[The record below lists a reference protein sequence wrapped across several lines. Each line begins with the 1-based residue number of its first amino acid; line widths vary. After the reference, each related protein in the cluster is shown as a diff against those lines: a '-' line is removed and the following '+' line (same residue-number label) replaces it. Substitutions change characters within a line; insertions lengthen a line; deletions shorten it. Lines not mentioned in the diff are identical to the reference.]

1 MSRLGEHRIIM
12 RSTVLLFLLTLFVWT
27 TANAQEFNNKT
38 KEYVLVSQT
47 EAKTET
53 VRTHRRVL
61 CDYQPSGLWV
71 RRGERFTVKVTEL
84 DPNYKLSTMIGFK
97 PMWEK
102 RNGTQENE
110 LKEGSNTVTAG
121 NDGILSFIFVKRTG
135 FDTDPT
141 TVDVKVTGGK
151 PIPFYIVGE
160 TEDEVWEKAIKTME
174 DTYVQLVSDKALV
187 TLPSRDYV
195 KHPIAD
201 VEAMFETIHE
211 MIDLDDQLAG
221 FDNSSPENMKTRNRI
236 NYLVDVY
243 TPAPES
249 DKYYA
254 YAAEYFIGM
263 KRDNFTALT
272 EDLGTEWGYW
282 HETGHTYQ
290 QRSWMFNAIVEV
302 QVNMFSLY
310 VQEKFGLPSKLNNK
324 EGRNP
329 VSSFEMA
336 RRYIANP
343 NKNYMV
349 INPAEY
355 GEFFTKLVMFH
366 QLKSVYGWEAFTR
379 LQKEF
384 RKQPLIYNPR
394 ETDADKANKF
404 VQMMCFITKNDLV
417 PFFRKWG
424 LNIDAATTQK
434 IKAMKLPLPKTDPS
448 TIFK

>member
-1 MSRLGEHRIIM
+1 M
-12 RSTVLLFLLTLFVWT
+12 RSIAFLLLTLLLLCFE
-27 TANAQEFNNKT
+27 ANAQDFNNKT
-38 KEYVLVSQT
+38 KEYTLVSQT
-47 EAKTET
+47 EAKTEL

-71 RRGERFTVKVTEL
+71 RRGERFSVNVTEL
-84 DPNYKLSTMIGFK
+84 DPDYKLSTMIGFK
-97 PMWEK
+97 PMWAK
-102 RNGTQENE
+102 NNNTQENE
-110 LKEGSNTVTAG
+110 LREGANTITAA
-121 NDGILSFIFVKRTG
+121 NDGILSFIFVKRNG
-135 FDTDPT
+135 YDTDPT
-141 TVDVKVTGGK
+141 TVDVKVVGGK
-151 PIPFYIVGE
+151 AIPFYVSGQ
-160 TEDEVWEKAIKTME
+160 TEDEDWENAIKKME
-174 DTYVQLVSDKALV
+174 DTYVQLVSDRVLI

-195 KHPIAD
+195 RYPIED
-201 VEAMFETIHE
+201 VEAMFETIHK

-221 FDNSSPENMKTRNRI
+221 FDDSSPENVKTRNRI

-243 TPAPES
+243 TPRPES

-254 YAAEYFIGM
+254 YAGEYFIGM

-272 EDLGTEWGYW
+272 RDLGFEWGYW

-290 QRSWMFNAIVEV
+290 QRSWMFSSIVEI
-302 QVNMFSLY
+302 QVNMYSLY
-310 VQEKFGLPSKLNNK
+310 VQEKFGLPSKLLNK
-324 EGRNP
+324 EYGNT

-349 INPAEY
+349 INSAEY

-379 LQKEF
+379 LHKEF
-384 RKQPLIYNPR
+384 RKQPLIYDPKV
-394 ETDADKANKF
+394 TDADKANKF
-404 VQMMCFITKNDLV
+404 VYMMCFVTRNDLV

-424 LNIDAATTQK
+424 LNIDAATSQK
-434 IKAMKLPLPKTDPS
+434 IAAMKLPLPKTDPS

>member
-1 MSRLGEHRIIM
+1 M
-12 RSTVLLFLLTLFVWT
+12 RSRVFLIVTLLFVSI
-27 TANAQEFNNKT
+27 AASAQDFNNKT
-38 KEYVLVSQT
+38 KEYTFVSQT

-71 RRGERFTVKVTEL
+71 RRGERFTVTVTDL
-84 DPNYKLSTMIGFK
+84 DPDYKLSTMIGFK
-97 PMWEK
+97 PMWAK
-102 RNGTQENE
+102 TNSTQENE
-110 LKEGSNTVTAG
+110 LKEGANTVTSG
-121 NDGILSFIFVKRTG
+121 KDGLLSFIFVKRNG

-141 TVDVKVTGGK
+141 TVDVKVTGGTA
-151 PIPFYIVGE
+151 IPFYVVGE
-160 TEDEVWEKAIKTME
+160 TEDEDWENAIENME

-195 KHPIAD
+195 RNPIED
-201 VEAMFETIHE
+201 VEAMFETIHR
-211 MIDLDDQLAG
+211 MIDHDDQLAG
-221 FDNSSPENMKTRNRI
+221 FDDSSPENMKTRNRI

-243 TPAPES
+243 TPQPES

-254 YAAEYFIGM
+254 YASEYFIGM

-272 EDLGTEWGYW
+272 RDLDTEWGYW

-290 QRSWMFNAIVEV
+290 QRSWTFSSIVEI
-302 QVNMFSLY
+302 QVNMYSLY

-324 EGRNP
+324 EGSNS

-366 QLKSVYGWEAFTR
+366 QLKTVYGWETFTR
-379 LQKEF
+379 LHKEF
-384 RKQPLIYNPR
+384 RKRPLIYDPK
-394 ETDADKANKF
+394 ETDADKAAKF
-404 VQMMCFITKNDLV
+404 VYMMCFVTRNDLV

-434 IKAMKLPLPKTDPS
+434 IAAMRLPLPRIDPS

>member
-1 MSRLGEHRIIM
+1 M
-12 RSTVLLFLLTLFVWT
+12 RSTIFLFLIMLLISTA
-27 TANAQEFNNKT
+27 ANAQEFNNVT
-38 KEYVLVSQT
+38 KEYTLVSQT

-53 VRTHRRVL
+53 ARTHRRVL

-71 RRGERFTVKVTEL
+71 RRGERFSVNVTDL
-84 DPNYKLSTMIGFK
+84 DPDYKLSTMIGFK
-97 PMWEK
+97 PMWAK
-102 RNGTQENE
+102 TNSTQENE
-110 LKEGSNTVTAG
+110 LREGPNTVTAG

-135 FDTDPT
+135 FDTEPT

-151 PIPFYIVGE
+151 AIPFYVVGQ
-160 TEDEVWEKAIKTME
+160 TEDEDWEKDIANME
-174 DTYVQLVSDKALV
+174 DTYVQLVSDQALV
-187 TLPSRDYV
+187 TIPSRDYV
-195 KHPIAD
+195 KYPIED
-201 VEAMFETIHE
+201 VEAMFETIHK

-221 FDNSSPENMKTRNRI
+221 FDDSSPENMRTRNRI

-243 TPAPES
+243 TPRPES

-254 YAAEYFIGM
+254 YASEYFVGM

-272 EDLGTEWGYW
+272 RDLGFEWGYW

-290 QRSWMFNAIVEV
+290 QRSWTFGAIVEV

-324 EGRNP
+324 EGQNT

-384 RKQPLIYNPR
+384 RKQPLIYDPKV
-394 ETDADKANKF
+394 TDADKANKF
-404 VQMMCFITKNDLV
+404 VYMMCYVTRNDLV

-434 IKAMKLPLPKTDPS
+434 IASMRLPLPKTDPS

>member
-1 MSRLGEHRIIM
+1 M
-12 RSTVLLFLLTLFVWT
+12 RTLILLTLILV
-27 TANAQEFNNKT
+27 AASHPASAQDFNNVT
-38 KEYVLVSQT
+38 KEYTFVSQT
-47 EAKTET
+47 EARTET

-61 CDYQPSGLWV
+61 CDYQPAGLWV
-71 RRGERFTVKVTEL
+71 RRGERFTVDVTEF
-84 DPNYKLSTMIGFK
+84 DPDYKLSTMIGFK

-110 LKEGSNTVTAG
+110 LREGSNTVTAA
-121 NDGILSFIFVKRTG
+121 NDGILSFIFVKRKG
-135 FDTDPT
+135 FDAEPT

-151 PIPFYIVGE
+151 AIPLYVVGE
-160 TEDEVWEKAIKTME
+160 TEDADWENDVQNMD
-174 DTYVQLVSDKALV
+174 DTYVQLVSDRVLL

-195 KHPIAD
+195 KRPIED
-201 VEAMFETIHE
+201 VEAMFETIHK
-211 MIDLDDQLAG
+211 MLDLDDRLAG

-249 DKYYA
+249 NKYYA
-254 YAAEYFIGM
+254 YTSEYFIGM

-290 QRSWMFNAIVEV
+290 QRSWMFSAIVEV

-310 VQEKFGLPSKLNNK
+310 VQEKFGLPSKLNNR
-324 EGRNP
+324 EDSNAR
-329 VSSFEMA
+329 SSFEMA
-336 RRYIANP
+336 RAYIADP

-349 INPAEY
+349 INKAAY

-366 QLKSVYGWEAFTR
+366 QLKAAYGWDAFTR
-379 LQKEF
+379 LQKYF
-384 RKQPLIYNPR
+384 RKQPLVYNPK
-394 ETDADKANKF
+394 ETDTDKANKF
-404 VQMMCFITKNDLV
+404 VHAMCLITKNDLV

-434 IKAMKLPLPKTDPS
+434 IAAMKLPLPRTDPS

>member
-1 MSRLGEHRIIM
+1 M
-12 RSTVLLFLLTLFVWT
+12 RSLILTTLIIAAAGL
-27 TANAQEFNNKT
+27 TALAQDFNNVT
-38 KEYVLVSQT
+38 KEYSFISQT
-47 EAKTET
+47 EARTET
-53 VRTHRRVL
+53 ARTHRRVL

-71 RRGERFTVKVTEL
+71 RRGERFSVQVKDL

-97 PMWEK
+97 PMWSK
-102 RNGTQENE
+102 INNTQENE
-110 LKEGSNTVTAG
+110 LREGANTITAA
-121 NDGILSFIFVKRTG
+121 NDGILSFIFIKRSG
-135 FDTDPT
+135 YDTEPT
-141 TVDVKVTGGK
+141 SVDVKVSGGK
-151 PIPFYIVGE
+151 AIPFYVSGE
-160 TEDEVWEKAIKTME
+160 TEDAVWERAVANME
-174 DTYVQLVSDKALV
+174 DTYVQLVSDRVLI
-187 TLPSRDYV
+187 TLPSRDY
-195 KHPIAD
+195 KRFPIED
-201 VEAMFETIHE
+201 VEAMFETIHR

-221 FDNSSPENMKTRNRI
+221 FDDSSPENMRTRNRI

-243 TPAPES
+243 TPRPES

-254 YAAEYFIGM
+254 YASEYFIGM

-272 EDLGTEWGYW
+272 RDLGTEWGYW

-290 QRSWMFNAIVEV
+290 QRTWMFGSIVEI

-324 EGRNP
+324 EGQNT

-379 LQKEF
+379 LQKEV
-384 RKQPLIYNPR
+384 RKQPLVYDPR

-404 VQMMCFITKNDLV
+404 VLMMCKVTRNDLV

-434 IKAMKLPLPKTDPS
+434 VAAMKLPLPKTDPS

>member
-1 MSRLGEHRIIM
+1 M
-12 RSTVLLFLLTLFVWT
+12 LTLILV
-27 TANAQEFNNKT
+27 AASHPASAQDFNNVT
-38 KEYVLVSQT
+38 KEYTFVSQT
-47 EAKTET
+47 EARTET

-61 CDYQPSGLWV
+61 CDYQPAGLWV
-71 RRGERFTVKVTEL
+71 RRGERFTVDVTEF
-84 DPNYKLSTMIGFK
+84 DPDYKLSTMIGFK

-110 LKEGSNTVTAG
+110 LREGSNTVTAA
-121 NDGILSFIFVKRTG
+121 NDGILSFIFVKRKG
-135 FDTDPT
+135 FDAEPT

-151 PIPFYIVGE
+151 AIPLYVVGE
-160 TEDEVWEKAIKTME
+160 TEDADWENDVQNMD
-174 DTYVQLVSDKALV
+174 DTYVQLVSDRVLL

-195 KHPIAD
+195 KHPIED
-201 VEAMFETIHE
+201 VEAMFETIHK
-211 MIDLDDQLAG
+211 MLDLDDRLAG

-249 DKYYA
+249 NKYYA
-254 YAAEYFIGM
+254 YTSEYFIGM

-290 QRSWMFNAIVEV
+290 QRSWMFSAIVEV

-310 VQEKFGLPSKLNNK
+310 VQEKFGLPSKLNNR
-324 EGRNP
+324 EDSNART
-329 VSSFEMA
+329 SFEMA
-336 RRYIANP
+336 RAYIADP

-349 INPAEY
+349 INKAAY

-366 QLKSVYGWEAFTR
+366 QLKAAYGWDAFTR
-379 LQKEF
+379 LQKYF
-384 RKQPLIYNPR
+384 RKQPLVYNPK
-394 ETDADKANKF
+394 ETDTDKANKF
-404 VQMMCFITKNDLV
+404 VHAMCLITKNDLV

-434 IKAMKLPLPKTDPS
+434 IAAMKLPLPRTDPS

>member
-1 MSRLGEHRIIM
+1 M
-12 RSTVLLFLLTLFVWT
+12 LTLILV
-27 TANAQEFNNKT
+27 AASHPASAQDFNNVT
-38 KEYVLVSQT
+38 KEYTFVSQT
-47 EAKTET
+47 EARTET

-61 CDYQPSGLWV
+61 CDYQPAGLWV
-71 RRGERFTVKVTEL
+71 RRGERFTVDVTEF
-84 DPNYKLSTMIGFK
+84 DPDYKLSTMIGFK

-110 LKEGSNTVTAG
+110 LREGSNTITAA
-121 NDGILSFIFVKRTG
+121 NDGILSFIFVKRKG
-135 FDTDPT
+135 FDAEPT

-151 PIPFYIVGE
+151 AIPLYVVGE
-160 TEDEVWEKAIKTME
+160 TEGADWENDVQNMD
-174 DTYVQLVSDKALV
+174 DTYVQLVSDRVLL

-195 KHPIAD
+195 KHPIED
-201 VEAMFETIHE
+201 VEAMFETIHK
-211 MIDLDDQLAG
+211 MLDLDDRLAG

-249 DKYYA
+249 NKYYA
-254 YAAEYFIGM
+254 YTSEYFIGM

-290 QRSWMFNAIVEV
+290 QRSWMFSAIVEV

-310 VQEKFGLPSKLNNK
+310 VQEKFGLPSKLNNR
-324 EGRNP
+324 EDSNAR
-329 VSSFEMA
+329 SSFEMA
-336 RRYIANP
+336 RAYIADP

-349 INPAEY
+349 INKAAY

-366 QLKSVYGWEAFTR
+366 QLKAAYGWDAFTR
-379 LQKEF
+379 LQKYF
-384 RKQPLIYNPR
+384 RKQPLVYNPK
-394 ETDADKANKF
+394 ETDTDKANKF
-404 VQMMCFITKNDLV
+404 VHAMCLITKNDLV

-434 IKAMKLPLPKTDPS
+434 IAAMKLPLPRTDPS

>member
-1 MSRLGEHRIIM
+1 M
-12 RSTVLLFLLTLFVWT
+12 RSRVFLIVTLLFVSI
-27 TANAQEFNNKT
+27 TASAQDFNNKT
-38 KEYVLVSQT
+38 KEYTLVSQT
-47 EAKTET
+47 EAKTEI

-71 RRGERFTVKVTEL
+71 RRGERFSVNVSGL
-84 DPNYKLSTMIGFK
+84 DEDYKLSTMIGFK
-97 PMWEK
+97 PMWAK
-102 RNGTQENE
+102 NNGTQENE
-110 LKEGSNTVTAG
+110 LREGANTVTSTK
-121 NDGILSFIFVKRTG
+121 DGILSFIFVKRNG
-135 FDTDPT
+135 YDTDPT
-141 TVDVKVTGGK
+141 TVDVKVTGGTA
-151 PIPFYIVGE
+151 IPFYVVGE
-160 TEDEVWEKAIKTME
+160 TEDEDWENAIENME

-187 TLPSRDYV
+187 TLPSRDYL
-195 KHPIAD
+195 KHPIED
-201 VEAMFETIHE
+201 VEAMFETIHK

-221 FDNSSPENMKTRNRI
+221 FDDSSPENMKTRNRI

-254 YAAEYFIGM
+254 YASDYFIGM

-272 EDLGTEWGYW
+272 RDLGTEWGYW

-290 QRSWMFNAIVEV
+290 QRSWTFSAIVEV
-302 QVNMFSLY
+302 QVNMYSLY

-324 EGRNP
+324 EGKNT

-349 INPAEY
+349 INSAEY

-379 LQKEF
+379 LHKEF
-384 RKQPLIYNPR
+384 RKQSLIYNPK

-404 VQMMCFITKNDLV
+404 VYMMCYVTRNDLV

-424 LNIDAATTQK
+424 LNIDAATSQK
-434 IKAMKLPLPKTDPS
+434 IAAMRLPLPRTDPS

>member
-1 MSRLGEHRIIM
+1 MRLKN
-12 RSTVLLFLLTLFVWT
+12 VLILIFLF
-27 TANAQEFNNKT
+27 TAVTASAQEFNSKT

-47 EAKTET
+47 EAKTEI

-71 RRGERFTVKVTEL
+71 RRGERFTVNVTEL
-84 DPNYKLSTMIGFK
+84 DPDYKLSTMIGFK
-97 PMWEK
+97 PMWAK
-102 RNGTQENE
+102 TNSTQENE
-110 LKEGSNTVTAG
+110 LREGANTVTAA
-121 NDGILSFIFVKRTG
+121 NDGILSFIFVKRIG
-135 FDTDPT
+135 YDTEPV

-151 PIPFYIVGE
+151 AIPLYVVGE
-160 TEDEVWEKAIKTME
+160 TEDADWEDDIQNMD
-174 DTYVQLVSDKALV
+174 DTYVQLVSDRVLV

-195 KHPIAD
+195 KHPIPD
-201 VEAMFETIHE
+201 VEAMFETIHR
-211 MIDLDDQLAG
+211 MIDLNDQLAG
-221 FDNSSPENMKTRNRI
+221 FDDSSPENMKTRNRI

-249 DKYYA
+249 NKFYA
-254 YAAEYFIGM
+254 YASEYFIGM

-290 QRSWMFNAIVEV
+290 QRSWMFGSIVEV

-310 VQEKFGLPSKLNNK
+310 VQEKFGLPSKLLNK
-324 EGRNP
+324 ESGNA

-336 RRYIANP
+336 RAYIADP

-349 INPAEY
+349 INKDSY

-366 QLKSVYGWEAFTR
+366 QLKTVYGWDAFTR
-379 LQKEF
+379 LQKYF
-384 RKQPLIYNPR
+384 RKQPLVYNPK
-394 ETDADKANKF
+394 ETDADKAAKF
-404 VQMMCFITKNDLV
+404 VHAMCLITRNDLV

-424 LNIDAATTQK
+424 LNIDAATAQK
-434 IKAMKLPLPKTDPS
+434 IAAMKLPLPTTDPS

>member
-1 MSRLGEHRIIM
+1 M
-12 RSTVLLFLLTLFVWT
+12 RSRVFLIVTLLFVSI
-27 TANAQEFNNKT
+27 TASAQDFNNKT
-38 KEYVLVSQT
+38 KEYTLVSQT
-47 EAKTET
+47 EAKTEI

-71 RRGERFTVKVTEL
+71 RRGERFSVNVSGL
-84 DPNYKLSTMIGFK
+84 DEDYKLSTMIGFK
-97 PMWEK
+97 PMWAK
-102 RNGTQENE
+102 NNGTQENE
-110 LKEGSNTVTAG
+110 LREGANTVTSTK
-121 NDGILSFIFVKRTG
+121 DGILSFIFVKRNG
-135 FDTDPT
+135 YDTDPT
-141 TVDVKVTGGK
+141 TVDVKVTGGTA
-151 PIPFYIVGE
+151 IPFYVVGE
-160 TEDEVWEKAIKTME
+160 TEDEDWENAIENME

-187 TLPSRDYV
+187 TLPSRDYL
-195 KHPIAD
+195 KHPIED
-201 VEAMFETIHE
+201 VEAMFETIHK

-221 FDNSSPENMKTRNRI
+221 FDDSLPENMKTRNRI

-254 YAAEYFIGM
+254 YASDYFIGM

-272 EDLGTEWGYW
+272 RDLGTEWGYW

-290 QRSWMFNAIVEV
+290 QRSWTFSAIVEV
-302 QVNMFSLY
+302 QVNMYSLY

-324 EGRNP
+324 EGKNT

-349 INPAEY
+349 INSAEY

-379 LQKEF
+379 LHKEF
-384 RKQPLIYNPR
+384 RKQSLIYNPK

-404 VQMMCFITKNDLV
+404 VYMMCYVTRNDLV

-424 LNIDAATTQK
+424 LNIDAATSQK
-434 IKAMKLPLPKTDPS
+434 IAAMRLPLPRTDPS